1 MAALDNGDAIAALLA
16 SKTITP
22 IAQLNPDLPAQS
34 SLAVRGEVGITWP
47 YNSVTKTLAFLIA
60 EPDVRLRRAH
70 GQVRIELHG
79 PSAKSL
85 TKCEFGAGDE
95 LLLSLDGV
103 EWAKDTS
110 PGRIPGSR
118 IDWQLQ
124 FKEKLV
130 LQVRPVNL
138 VF

>member
-1 MAALDNGDAIAALLA
+1 MAAADEDGNAVAVLLA
-16 SKTITP
+16 SKTATP

-60 EPDVRLRRAH
+60 EPDVRLRRAK

-79 PSAKSL
+79 PSAKALSN
-85 TKCEFGAGDE
+85 CEFGAGDE
-95 LLLSLDGV
+95 LIISLDGA
-103 EWAKDTS
+103 EWEKDTS

-118 IDWQLQ
+118 VDWQLQ
-124 FKEKLV
+124 FSDKLA
-130 LQVRPVNL
+130 LQVRL
-138 VF
+138 